1 MKTSSPKKI
10 LVTGGAGQL
19 AYALQNHPQAK
30 KFKVTC
36 YNHQELDI
44 TDIANIHNAINVCE
58 PDYIINT
65 AAYTAVDKA
74 EQDTLT
80 CIRTNH
86 LGAMNLAIISRKE
99 KIPLLHLST
108 DYVFDGSKN
117 QPYLEDDI
125 PSPINYYGKTKLLG
139 EEAIK
144 EHCPRYVILRVSGV
158 FSTRG
163 NNFYRTIIRLAKE
176 RKILRVVCD
185 QITCPTSAD
194 DIASTIYKIITND
207 FKKTGIYH
215 YCNET
220 PVSWYEFASH
230 IVTYAKAYMALEV
243 EDLQAI
249 TSAEYQTVAARPVYS
264 VLGCKKIK
272 KDYGIE
278 QKSWEQA
285 IKLFIKT
292 GT

>member
-1 MKTSSPKKI
+1 MKSSSPKKI
-10 LVTGGAGQL
+10 LITGGAGQL
-19 AYALQNHPQAK
+19 AFAIQHHSQAK
-30 KFKVTC
+30 NYKLFS
-36 YNHQELDI
+36 YDHQELDI
-44 TDIANIHNAINVCE
+44 TDIANIHNAINKCE
-58 PDYIINT
+58 PDFVINT

-74 EQDTLT
+74 EQDTLN
-80 CIRTNH
+80 CVRTNH
-86 LGAMNLAIISRKE
+86 LGAMNLSIVCRKE

-108 DYVFDGSKN
+108 DYVFDGNKD
-117 QPYLEDDI
+117 QPYVEDDE
-125 PSPINYYGKTKLLG
+125 PSPINYYGKSKWLG
-139 EEAIK
+139 EQAIK
-144 EHCPRYVILRVSGV
+144 ENCHRYVILRVSGV
-158 FSTRG
+158 FSASG
-163 NNFYRTIIRLAKE
+163 NNFYKTIIRLAKE

-194 DIASTIYKIITND
+194 DIASAIYKMIN
-207 FKKTGIYH
+207 KNLRKTGIYH
-215 YCNET
+215 YCSDT
-220 PVSWYEFASH
+220 PISWYEFASH
-230 IVTYAKAYMALEV
+230 IVTHAKAHMALEV

-264 VLGCKKIK
+264 VLDCKKIK